1 MPLPPA
7 LRRTAVRLLPPPV
20 AARIRHRRRLAAAV
34 VDTQARV
41 GQLQASLDALRSEVT
56 AATRESDG
64 RLAVLR
70 TLVSR
75 VEPYQPLY
83 GIGGIIDQPSRT
95 SADRARAIESA
106 MSGVR
111 GKRILDIGASFGYMC
126 YYFADRA
133 AVTTGWE
140 ANPQN
145 TEVARQVGAVNGLPT
160 TFLTKELNLETVR
173 TIEPGTYDC
182 ALVLAVFHHIIHFQ
196 GLEAAQQ
203 IMAELID
210 RVPVVFLELAARGED
225 PGLFWDAAQPE
236 DPLAILD
243 LVKDRVQID
252 CLGVFGTHLSEH
264 PRPLY
269 RVSRPKVVEVDGH
282 DYAYDTVSSE
292 AYHDS
297 PIADGPWRRVYYHSA
312 SHVIKEYVFGRDETD
327 NWRQILGELYVHT
340 VLDRGKAVHHAL
352 TVDDVELD
360 RQRARV
366 AIRRV
371 PGELLSDVAP
381 LAPDRLRAVVV
392 DVLTTLADLR
402 DRGFHHNDVRSWN
415 ILVNDEGG
423 WLIDYGRASHDP
435 FEEDTVA
442 LAWAA
447 VAGGRGGREPATE
460 PKTELPD
467 LGPLDDTP
475 LAGFANALRAGER
488 DPRALLAAI

>member
-1 MPLPPA
+1 MPIPSS
-7 LRRTAVRLLPPPV
+7 LRRTAARLLPGV

-34 VDTQARV
+34 VDTQTRV
-41 GQLQASLDALRSEVT
+41 GQLQASLDALRSEVN
-56 AATRESDG
+56 AATLESDG

-83 GIGGIIDQPSRT
+83 GIGGIIDQPART

-111 GKRILDIGASFGYMC
+111 GKRILDVGASFGYMS

-133 AVTTGWE
+133 AVVTGWE

-145 TEVARQVGAVNGLPT
+145 TEVARQVGAVNGLRA
-160 TFLTKELNLETVR
+160 TFLTKELNLENAR
-173 TIEPGTYDC
+173 TIEPGSFDC
-182 ALVLAVFHHIIHFQ
+182 AFVLAVFHHIIHFQ

-210 RVPVVFLELAARGED
+210 RIPVVFLELAARGED
-225 PGLFWDAAQPE
+225 ADLFWDAAQPE
-236 DPLAILD
+236 DPLTLLD
-243 LVKDRVQID
+243 LVRDRVQID
-252 CLGVFGTHLSEH
+252 CLGVFDTHLSDRQ
-264 PRPLY
+264 RPLY

-282 DYAYDTVSSE
+282 DYAYDTASSE
-292 AYHDS
+292 AYHNS

-312 SHVIKEYVFGRDETD
+312 THVIKEYVFGNDETD

-340 VLDRGKAVHHAL
+340 VLDRGKPVHHAL
-352 TVDDVELD
+352 HVDDVHLD

-381 LAPDRLRAVVV
+381 LAPDRLRTVVA
-392 DVLTTLADLR
+392 DVLTTLADLH

-415 ILVNDEGG
+415 IVVNDEGG
-423 WLIDYGRASHDP
+423 WLIDYGRAAHDV
-435 FEEDTVA
+435 FEDDAVA
-442 LAWAA
+442 LAWAV
-447 VAGGRGGREPATE
+447 VAGARGGREPATE
-460 PKTELPD
+460 PKAGLPD
-467 LGPLDDTP
+467 LSPLDGTT
-475 LAGFANALRAGER
+475 LAGFADALRAGER
-488 DPRALLAAI
+488 DPRALLASL